1 MENLK
6 LYVDKLFIN
15 YGHSSEIN
23 ELKEEILSNLV
34 AKRADLMANGLDEEV
49 ASIRAKESITNIDSL
64 IDSNLN
70 IYKHQFKLEILQRG
84 LIYFMIAWIIVI
96 PCSISRTGIII
107 NQLLLWSIIIAG
119 IFYLVA
125 RAKQNTTICKDSTT
139 FNNTSYISLSK
150 LKKLSRYGWVIWSVF
165 IGLSIFRT
173 TGIHFASNIW
183 FHRNIVI
190 DGPYQLV
197 SIIMEYTVPL
207 VTIVIPLLLH
217 NLPKIAMKYEVND
230 HD

>member
-1 MENLK
+1 MEDLK

-15 YGHSSEIN
+15 YGYSTEIK

-34 AKRADLMANGLDEEV
+34 AKRADLMANGLDDET
-49 ASIRAKESITNIDSL
+49 ASIQAKESITSIDSL

-70 IYKHQFKLEILQRG
+70 VYKQQFKFEILQRG
-84 LIYFMIAWIIVI
+84 LIYFIIAWIIVI
-96 PCSISRTGIII
+96 PCSISTTGIII
-107 NQLLLWSIIIAG
+107 NQLLLWSIFIAG
-119 IFYLVA
+119 LFYLVA
-125 RAKQNTTICKDSTT
+125 RSKKDPANY
-139 FNNTSYISLSK
+139 NNTSYISLSK
-150 LKKLSRYGWVIWSVF
+150 LKKISKYGWVIWSVF
-165 IGLSIFRT
+165 IGLSMFRT
-173 TGIHFASNIW
+173 TGLHFASNIW

-207 VTIVIPLLLH
+207 VTIVIPLLLQS
-217 NLPKIAMKYEVND
+217 LPRIAMKYEVKE